1 MSLPEITEKQQQAL
15 RFIRRYIEEHTRSP
29 TMEEIGKDMGV
40 SAVTGWQ
47 HVNALVKKGLIFIRE
62 NKARSIEVRDPRF
75 RPDMTLRTKVKRKV
89 GSDKE
94 FAQFILE
101 LADEIGKDG
110 DVQAS
115 TGN

>member
-1 MSLPEITEKQQQAL
+1 MDLPEITEKQQEVL
-15 RFIRRYIEEHTRSP
+15 RFIKGYIEDHNRSP
-29 TMEEIGKDMGV
+29 TMEEIGQHLGV
-40 SAVTGWQ
+40 TAVTGWQ
-47 HVNALVKKGLIFIRE
+47 HVNALVKKGLVFVRE

-89 GSDKE
+89 VADKD

-101 LADEIGKDG
+101 LANEIGQDG

-115 TGN
+115 AGN